1 MMTGYECG
9 GIGMMGPF
17 AWIRGI
23 AILVLIVLAIMWLWR
38 SLDLGRGGGPKS
50 TTEVTD
56 HALQT
61 ARERYAKGEIDSQE
75 FERVR
80 RDLSS

>member
-17 AWIRGI
+17 AWIWGI
-23 AILVLIVLAIMWLWR
+23 LILVLIVLAIMWLWR
-38 SLDLGRGGGPKS
+38 SLDLGRGVGATSNAK
-50 TTEVTD
+50 VTD
-56 HALQT
+56 RALET